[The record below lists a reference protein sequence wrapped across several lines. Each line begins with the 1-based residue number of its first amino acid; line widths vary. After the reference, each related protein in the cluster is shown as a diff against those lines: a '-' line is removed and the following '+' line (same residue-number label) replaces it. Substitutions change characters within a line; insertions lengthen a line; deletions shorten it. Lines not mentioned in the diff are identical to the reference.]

1 MLANK
6 TALVTGASRGIGAAV
21 AKKLAAEGAFVIV
34 NYNGSKERA
43 GAVLSEIR
51 AAGGDG
57 ALMGCDVSD
66 FEACGT
72 LLTQIIKTYGHLD
85 ILVNNAGIT
94 RDGLLMR
101 MSEEDFDAVLA
112 TNLKGAFN
120 TIRHASRQFLKQKS
134 GRIINISSVSGLLG
148 NAGQANYAA
157 SKAGVI
163 GLTRSVARELASRQ
177 ITVNAVAPGF
187 VATEMIASMTDQA
200 KEAMTGM
207 IPFGRVGEP
216 EEVADVVAFL
226 ASDAARFVTGQVIA
240 VDGGMSIGC

>member
-21 AKKLAAEGAFVIV
+21 AKKLAAEGAYVII
-34 NYNGSKERA
+34 NYNGSENRA
-43 GAVLSEIR
+43 REVLSGIQ

-57 ALMGCDVSD
+57 MVIGCDVSD
-66 FEACGT
+66 FTACGE
-72 LLTQIIKTYGHLD
+72 LIAQIIKTCGRLD

-163 GLTRSVARELASRQ
+163 GLTKSAARELASRQ

-187 VATEMIASMTDQA
+187 VATEMIEAMTAQA
-200 KEAMTGM
+200 REAMTGM

-216 EEVADVVAFL
+216 EEIADVVAFL
-226 ASDAARFVTGQVIA
+226 ASDAARFVTGQIIA

>member
-1 MLANK
+1 
-6 TALVTGASRGIGAAV
+6 
-21 AKKLAAEGAFVIV
+21 
-34 NYNGSKERA
+34 
-43 GAVLSEIR
+43 
-51 AAGGDG
+51 
-57 ALMGCDVSD
+57 
-66 FEACGT
+66 
-72 LLTQIIKTYGHLD
+72 
-85 ILVNNAGIT
+85 
-94 RDGLLMR
+94 MR

-120 TIRHASRQFLKQKS
+120 TIRHASRQFLKQKG

-148 NAGQANYAA
+148 NAGQTNYAA

>member
-1 MLANK
+1 MLDK
-6 TALVTGASRGIGAAV
+6 KVALVTGASRGIGAAI
-21 AKKLAAEGAFVIV
+21 AKKLAADGAFVIV

-43 GAVLSEIR
+43 EGVVGEIA
-51 AAGGDG
+51 AAGGE
-57 ALMGCDVSD
+57 AVAMQCDVSD
-66 FEACGT
+66 FEACGAFIT
-72 LLTQIIKTYGHLD
+72 ELVKTYGRLD

-94 RDGLLMR
+94 KDGLLMK
-101 MSEEDFDAVLA
+101 MSETDFDSVIN

-120 TIRHASRQFLKQKS
+120 TIRHSSRQFLKQRS

-187 VATEMIASMTDQA
+187 VGTEMIEAMTDSA

-207 IPFGRVGEP
+207 IPFGRIGEP
-216 EEVADVVAFL
+216 EEIAETVAFL
-226 ASDAARFVTGQVIA
+226 ASESARYITGQVIA